1 MLHRLMYLRIVSA
14 SAGLQPVSV
23 RSCVLCRLFLG
34 LEVSVWV
41 VSFWFSEVL
50 GCSANWLD
58 GLCTGLDGLC
68 TVFSSNVVPRLLARC
83 VLLFNLLCLSS
94 VVPTAALPLSRLTT
108 AACVG
113 NKCVAR
119 CLIAVEY
126 G

>member
-14 SAGLQPVSV
+14 PAGLQPVSV
-23 RSCVLCRLFLG
+23 RSGVLCRLFLG

-41 VSFWFSEVL
+41 VSFWFSDVL
-50 GCSANWLD
+50 GCSGNWM
-58 GLCTGLDGLC
+58 DGLC

-94 VVPTAALPLSRLTT
+94 MVPTAASPLSALIT

-113 NKCVAR
+113 KKCVVR
-119 CLIAVEY
+119 CSIVVEY